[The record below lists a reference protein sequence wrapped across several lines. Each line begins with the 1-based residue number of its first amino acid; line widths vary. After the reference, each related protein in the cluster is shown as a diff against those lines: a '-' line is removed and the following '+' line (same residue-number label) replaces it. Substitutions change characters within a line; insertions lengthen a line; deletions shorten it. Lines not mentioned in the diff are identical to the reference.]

1 MKVSINKL
9 ADYAQRIDAKP
20 LPSDKFMVTLTRA
33 QLQWLQHIVS
43 AQVRSEKAQLEHY
56 IIRDAVKFPERKTI
70 AKFTERLEIARDFAQ
85 ALHKATQQ

>member
-56 IIRDAVKFPERKTI
+56 IIRDAVNVPGTQDNSQI
-70 AKFTERLEIARDFAQ
+70 YG
-85 ALHKATQQ
+85 ATGDSTRFRASNS